1 MSKNKDV
8 KTLLGLRI
16 AKLRKIHGFSQE
28 KFAEAIDIS
37 QRNLSKIE
45 TGISFVKSST
55 IEKIAE
61 VLEINPEDLF
71 NFNEEYTE
79 KELLDSIIKKVKFMK
94 NDIDK
99 LRTLN
104 DFIDKMF

>member
-28 KFAEAIDIS
+28 KFAE

-61 VLEINPEDLF
+61 VLGINPEDLF

-79 KELLDSIIKKVKFMK
+79 KELLDSIIKRVKFMK

>member
-1 MSKNKDV
+1 MSENKDF
-8 KTLLGLRI
+8 KSSLGLRI
-16 AKLRKIHGFSQE
+16 AKLRKIKGLSQE

-37 QRNLSKIE
+37 QRGLSRIE
-45 TGISFVKSST
+45 TGRNFTTADTV
-55 IEKIAE
+55 EKIAE

-79 KELLDSIIKKVKFMK
+79 KELFDSIIKKVKFIK

-104 DFIDKMF
+104 DFINKMF

>member
-1 MSKNKDV
+1 MFKNRDL

-16 AKLRKIHGFSQE
+16 AKLRKLHGFSQE
-28 KFAEAIDIS
+28 KFAEAIDLA
-37 QRNLSKIE
+37 QRTLSGIE
-45 TGISFVKSST
+45 TGRNFT
-55 IEKIAE
+55 QAETLEKIAE
-61 VLEINPEDLF
+61 VLGLNPEDLF

-79 KELLDSIIKKVKFMK
+79 KELLDSIIKRVKFMK